1 MAAEFALT
9 PFDHLVKW
17 FHDGTVTTFRD
28 DEVSRTN
35 EVYQAW
41 LTAGNAPDPYIDNPA
56 MATAK
61 LSKRQFWTQ
70 LALAG
75 HISENEAVQAM
86 GGDTPDIPMQ
96 IRQFINNTLPAP
108 QRWLAR
114 MFFLSDSFE
123 RHNQAITHTKTV
135 FALNDATMDQFFHD
149 AALL

>member
-1 MAAEFALT
+1 MPAEYALT
-9 PFDHLVKW
+9 AFDHAVKR

-28 DEVSRTN
+28 DVDSPEN
-35 EVYQAW
+35 AAYQAW
-41 LTAGNAPDPYIDNPA
+41 LAVPNVPDPYTNTAIVGATID
-56 MATAK
+56 
-61 LSKRQFWTQ
+61 KRQFWTQ
-70 LALAG
+70 LALDG
-75 HISENEAVQAM
+75 HISENEAVAAM
-86 GGDTPDIPMQ
+86 GGDTPDIPLQ